1 MELTLDQ
8 ALQSGIE
15 AHKAGQIQDAER
27 FYIAILKTQPKHP
40 HANHNMGV
48 LAVGVGKIQEAL
60 PFFRAALEANP
71 NESQFWLSY
80 IDALIRLNLVVDAK
94 AMLDQAKKKG
104 ANGLAFDQFEQQ
116 LARQRSKINSINAI
130 ESAGSNSSNPNI
142 LDTVNLDRALR
153 LAKQRLK
160 DGQIAESKN
169 IYDSILQKFPKNKKA
184 LIALKSLAESSS
196 LVPQD
201 PPSAK
206 LQPIINLYSQG
217 QLQQTLCQASEML
230 KQFPNSSILYDISG
244 VANARLK
251 QFDAA
256 LENYSK
262 AIKINPQSAEIYN
275 NRGIALDQI
284 GQLDEAI
291 ESYEQALTINP
302 DYAEALS
309 NMGLALKGKGDLE
322 SAMVKFKQAIKIN
335 PTDANTY
342 HNIGMTLNDMGA
354 DEAAITSFKQAIE
367 INPNFS
373 EAYFSM
379 ANSLRYQG
387 NFEVAILNYKHAL
400 KIKPDFAEAYNNMGS
415 VFKTNRHYREAKE
428 CFDKIKSSEAIAQ
441 SLECSYH
448 LKNYKEFNKTLKS
461 IAVQDPANIRVAAL
475 SAFAAHQTKQTDVF
489 PFCRNPI
496 ELIKIS
502 NINKHVP
509 NACDFIKTV
518 LDEMNS
524 KDALWEPKDNTTKGG
539 FRTNGNLFSNPSEII
554 KLLETII
561 QKELDLFYSEFKR
574 HDNHLIRSWPEKN
587 GLTGWYNRILKN
599 GHHDS
604 HIHPSG
610 WVSGVFYLKTVEVP
624 AQNEGAI
631 EFGLHG
637 YNYPVKNEKYPR
649 RIYQPCNG
657 DLILFPSSLFHKTI
671 PVIKDTE
678 RCVIAF
684 DMLLK

>member
-1 MELTLDQ
+1 MNLTLDQ
-8 ALQSGIE
+8 ALQKGIKF
-15 AHKAGQIQDAER
+15 HKAGQIQKAER
-27 FYIAILKTQPKHP
+27 LYTAILKTQPKNP

-60 PFFRAALEANP
+60 PFFWAALEANP
-71 NESQFWLSY
+71 NENQFWISY
-80 IDALIRLNLVVDAK
+80 IDALIRLDLVADAK

-104 ANGLAFDQFEQQ
+104 ANGVAIDQLEQQ
-116 LARQRSKINSINAI
+116 LARQRSKINSIKAI
-130 ESAGSNSSNPNI
+130 ESADSNSSNHNI
-142 LDTVNLDRALR
+142 LDTVNLDGALR
-153 LAKQRLK
+153 LAKQRSK
-160 DGQIAESKN
+160 DGQIVESKN
-169 IYDSILQKFPKNKKA
+169 IYDNILQKFPKNKKA

-217 QLQQTLCQASEML
+217 KLQQTLSQASEML

-251 QFDAA
+251 RFDAA

-262 AIKINPQSAEIYN
+262 AIKINPKSADIYN
-275 NRGIALDQI
+275 NRGIALDQT

-302 DYAEALS
+302 DYAEAHS
-309 NMGLALKGKGDLE
+309 NMGLALMVKGDLE
-322 SAMVKFKQAIKIN
+322 SAMVKFRQAVEIN

-342 HNIGMTLNDMGA
+342 HNIGLTLNDMGA
-354 DEAAITSFKQAIE
+354 NEAAITNFKQAIE
-367 INPNFS
+367 INPDFS
-373 EAYFSM
+373 EAYYSM
-379 ANSLRYQG
+379 ANSFKAQG
-387 NFEVAILNYKHAL
+387 NFEVAILNYKNAL
-400 KIKPDFAEAYNNMGS
+400 KIKPDFAEAYNNMGA
-415 VFKTNRHYREAKE
+415 VFITNSHYREAKE
-428 CFDKIKSSEAIAQ
+428 CFDKITSSEAIAQ

-461 IAVQDPANIRVAAL
+461 IAVQDPANIRVAAM
-475 SAFAAHQTKQTDVF
+475 SAFAAHQTKQIDMF
-489 PFCRNPI
+489 PFCRNPL

-502 NINKHVP
+502 NIDNYVP

-518 LDEMNS
+518 LDEMNR
-524 KDALWEPKDNTTKGG
+524 KDTLWEPKDNTTIGG
-539 FRTNGNLFSNPSEII
+539 FRTSGNLFSNPSEIM

-561 QKELDLFYSEFKR
+561 QKELDLFYSEFKS
-574 HDNHLIRSWPEKN
+574 HDNLLIRSWPEKN
-587 GLTGWYNRILKN
+587 RLTGWYNRLLKN

-604 HIHPSG
+604 HIHPTG

-624 AQNEGAI
+624 TQNEGAI

-637 YNYPVKNEKYPR
+637 YNYPIKNEKYPR

-657 DLILFPSSLFHKTI
+657 DLVLFPSSLFHKTI